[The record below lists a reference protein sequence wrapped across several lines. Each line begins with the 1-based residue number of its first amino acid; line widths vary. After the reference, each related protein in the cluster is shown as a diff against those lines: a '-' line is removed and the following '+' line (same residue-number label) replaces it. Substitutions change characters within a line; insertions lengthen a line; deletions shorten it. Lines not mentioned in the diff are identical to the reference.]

1 MVQWLK
7 PCAPNAG
14 GTGSIFGLGI
24 KIPHSLQCDQKERKK
39 RSISSKLGVYQ
50 RTVTHWQARRPLS
63 KRWCVKPATRR
74 KKLVLLQ
81 KAGREEILQAQG
93 MHLQQQQQK
102 KTHQTCKKLSESWGR
117 RGAELLQGKADT
129 PELVGLSERFG
140 CSLENREAF

>member
-50 RTVTHWQARRPLS
+50 RRTKTLMGKDTGTPVFITALFTTARIWRQPKRP
-63 KRWCVKPATRR
+63 
-74 KKLVLLQ
+74 
-81 KAGREEILQAQG
+81 
-93 MHLQQQQQK
+93 
-102 KTHQTCKKLSESWGR
+102 
-117 RGAELLQGKADT
+117 
-129 PELVGLSERFG
+129 
-140 CSLENREAF
+140 